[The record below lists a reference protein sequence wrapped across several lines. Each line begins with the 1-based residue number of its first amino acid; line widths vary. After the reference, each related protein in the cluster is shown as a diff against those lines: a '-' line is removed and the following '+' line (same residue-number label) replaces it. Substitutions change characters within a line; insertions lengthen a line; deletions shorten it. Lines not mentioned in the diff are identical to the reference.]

1 MQIKL
6 TIQGE
11 PDISPLVIQNQYSKA
26 DEAIFSN
33 LVQMIKDK
41 LERNLRININECI
54 TLYSA
59 FAVSE
64 LRNGKTIQQ
73 IQQNAPGLLR
83 PEQVMIG
90 VPESLRKMSFELI
103 LDDAI
108 PRQIVLE
115 TPIHISNYIMGSA

>member
-26 DEAIFSN
+26 DEAIFTN
-33 LVQMIKDK
+33 LVAMVKDK

-59 FAVSE
+59 FVVSE

-73 IQQNAPGLLR
+73 IQQNVPGLLR

-90 VPESLRKMSFELI
+90 VPESLRKMSFELT
-103 LDDAI
+103 LDDAM
-108 PRQIVLE
+108 PRQVVLE

>member
-11 PDISPLVIQNQYSKA
+11 PDISPLVITNQYSEA

-33 LVQMIKDK
+33 LVAMVKDK

-59 FAVSE
+59 FVVSE
-64 LRNGKTIQQ
+64 IRNGKTIKQ
-73 IQQNAPGLLR
+73 IQQNASELLR

-90 VPESLRKMSFELI
+90 VPESLRKMSFELT
-103 LDDAI
+103 LDNTI
-108 PRQIVLE
+108 TRQVVLE
-115 TPIHISNYIMGSA
+115 TPILISDYILGS

>member
-33 LVQMIKDK
+33 LVAMVKDK

-59 FAVSE
+59 FVASE

-108 PRQIVLE
+108 PRQVVLE